1 MRRLPFLSKSDR
13 RVLLLLEWILVIV
26 LVIGTFYSWQ
36 RERTPKGAN
45 GSTADSIR
53 RHNTGAEQSG
63 IIYAEQEEVV
73 ETFRFDPNTADS
85 TTLLRLG
92 LAPWQVRSIYRY
104 RAKHGRYHTPEDFKR
119 LPGMTNELWE
129 RLSPHISIDKKY
141 QYVENTPPRTS
152 AETTP
157 KETKETVTATSATE
171 GYSQKAKKDTLA
183 SSADGTGNAG
193 NAQDSVFR
201 TEKLTQGTL
210 VDINTADTSI
220 LKKIPGIASYRAR
233 KIVEYREKM
242 GGFVN
247 TGQVMEACRM
257 PDDVL
262 EWLTVN
268 PGYETR
274 KVNINTASVPS
285 MMKHPYINFYQAKD
299 IYELRKKNG
308 RIESFDVLVSKEIL
322 TSHDVERLRPYIA
335 F

>member
-26 LVIGTFYSWQ
+26 LVIGTFFSWQ
-36 RERTPKGAN
+36 RERTPNGAN
-45 GSTADSIR
+45 GSVADSIR
-53 RHNTGAEQSG
+53 RHGTGAEQSG

-152 AETTP
+152 AETTA
-157 KETKETVTATSATE
+157 KETKKSVTATSTTD
-171 GYSQKAKKDTLA
+171 GHSQKPEKDTLS
-183 SSADGTGNAG
+183 SSADGTRNAG
-193 NAQDSVFR
+193 NAQGSVFW
-201 TEKLTQGTL
+201 TEKLAHGTL
-210 VDINTADTSI
+210 VDINTADTSM

-257 PDDVL
+257 PDNVL

-268 PGYETR
+268 PGFETR
-274 KVNINTASVPS
+274 KVNVNTASVPS

-308 RIESFDVLVSKEIL
+308 RIESFDILLSKEVF
-322 TSHDVERLRPYIA
+322 TAHDVERLRPYIA